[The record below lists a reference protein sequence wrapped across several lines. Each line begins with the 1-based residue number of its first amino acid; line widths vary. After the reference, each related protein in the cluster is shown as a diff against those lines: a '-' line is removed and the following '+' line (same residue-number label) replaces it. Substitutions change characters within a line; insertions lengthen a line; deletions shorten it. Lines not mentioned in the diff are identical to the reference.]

1 MKRYQTNEDAFC
13 GVFNVWTQDYTKNTK
28 ASYIANLRRYRK
40 VVIFLPDKFDVA
52 AITSF
57 ATIDS
62 RGRITIP
69 SEIIYEMFGTVENAA
84 GTELRVHWNGE
95 NNSIT
100 LKKFGK
106 NIHDDNF

>member
-1 MKRYQTNEDAFC
+1 MNTRLYQKQKSVLQRKF
-13 GVFNVWTQDYTKNTK
+13 K
-28 ASYIANLRRYRK
+28 ALWKGRDN
-40 VVIFLPDKFDVA
+40 LPDKFEVSG
-52 AITSF
+52 ITSF

-62 RGRITIP
+62 HGMMALP

-84 GTELRVHWNGE
+84 GTELRVHWNRE

-106 NIHDDNF
+106 NIHDDDF

>member
-1 MKRYQTNEDAFC
+1 MMALKRKFEA
-13 GVFNVWTQDYTKNTK
+13 
-28 ASYIANLRRYRK
+28 LRKGRD
-40 VVIFLPDKFDVA
+40 VLPDKFEVS

-57 ATIDS
+57 ATIDG

-69 SEIIYEMFGTVENAA
+69 SEIIYEMFGTIENAA

-106 NIHDDNF
+106 NIHDDF

>member
-1 MKRYQTNEDAFC
+1 M
-13 GVFNVWTQDYTKNTK
+13 
-28 ASYIANLRRYRK
+28 
-40 VVIFLPDKFDVA
+40 IFLPDKFDVS

-62 RGRITIP
+62 RGMVAIP

-84 GTELRVHWNGE
+84 GTELRVHWNRE

-106 NIHDDNF
+106 NIHDDDF